1 MKEKNRDD
9 RRDEKPLAASRQR
22 DRKTHTT
29 QLKKESIV
37 NKLWLKGGNTLSPF
51 KSCILYLLGQEVENV
66 TVGTESGRGLK
77 GGGFN

>member
-37 NKLWLKGGNTLSPF
+37 NKL
-51 KSCILYLLGQEVENV
+51 
-66 TVGTESGRGLK
+66 
-77 GGGFN
+77 